1 MKQFP
6 PFRKNWANCCHIL
19 FEFTKKS
26 GGLVSVADADEKWF
40 SLFIRSYF
48 WAVNVLVVDPNVLSL
63 FSDMFHRW
71 QDCLLHSGSQR
82 LFLAGLS
89 CLTVITEGVERFTPS
104 CGQFSAVLTRVKRR
118 PSSALWLVSSAV
130 NHWYHP
136 ITPLYVTRFLWCVA
150 FQRLRVVVVRL
161 VLTSFD
167 FTSNCNN
174 NSLWPQWTQWNQ
186 QVVY

>member
-1 MKQFP
+1 MKQFQ

-19 FEFTKKS
+19 LSSQKKRRSRLSGRCGWKVVQSFHTQLPLSSERFSCWSKRFEPFFRH
-26 GGLVSVADADEKWF
+26 VSQ
-40 SLFIRSYF
+40 
-48 WAVNVLVVDPNVLSL
+48 
-63 FSDMFHRW
+63 MT
-71 QDCLLHSGSQR
+71 DCLLHSGSQR

-150 FQRLRVVVVRL
+150 FQRLKVVVVRL
-161 VLTSFD
+161 VPTSFD
-167 FTSNCNN
+167 FTSNCNK